1 MSKRLSQFKPY
12 LNSIPDILRYQ
23 VVTKLLLGAW
33 LYVLGRLFRILLNST
48 GRVAVSS
55 GDFTF
60 LFSTWQG
67 ILIILIALISLF
79 VYVALD
85 LNSKIIMSKNFLYGE
100 KVSILKASIEAMEG
114 MNRLLN
120 FKGIL
125 VVIYIV
131 LIAPIVGVGVSITLT
146 KGFYIP
152 TFISSVIVNTPLYLV
167 LACIVGLLFVMV
179 GVLNLFLI
187 HGIVLD
193 KMSITEASKQS
204 RNLMNENWKDYLG
217 QNIAFVLVM
226 VVILGIITVIVL
238 ILPLILVDVLPLS
251 FSLKRSLTVF
261 FVIAGSVLSILADF
275 IATPFYIMKMTQ
287 LYYRYKTGK
296 EITYQERGFK
306 ANRFEKIAVTF
317 IFIGIIVVSVILNSR
332 FDEIF
337 PQDSSVKIIAH
348 RAGGNE
354 AAENTVFGLETA
366 YLKGA
371 YGSEIDIQRTKDNHY
386 VINHDGNF
394 ERVAGDKRKPEEMT
408 LEEVKQLSVEGEPI
422 PTLEEM
428 LEASRGKVILFIEL
442 KGNTADQK
450 MADDVV
456 RIVKEKKMEEE
467 VILISLKYNLID
479 YLETNYPEMK
489 TGFLTF
495 AAFGDTAKLN
505 CDYLGLEEESA
516 NNDAISAIHKQNKK
530 ALIWTVNEK
539 GFQRHF
545 LCSNADAIITDNITQ
560 ANTVLEEIKNRSYLS
575 RMIDKIRG
583 ILG

>member
-1 MSKRLSQFKPY
+1 MSKRLSQLKPY

-100 KVSILKASIEAMEG
+100 KVSLLKASIEAMEG
-114 MNRLLN
+114 MSRLLN
-120 FKGIL
+120 FRGIL
-125 VVIYIV
+125 VVMYIV

-152 TFISSVIVNTPLYLV
+152 TFISSVIVNTPFYLV
-167 LACIVGLLFVMV
+167 LACIVGLIFVV
-179 GVLNLFLI
+179 IGIVNLFLI

-193 KMSITEASKQS
+193 KMSVKEASKQS
-204 RNLMNENWKDYLG
+204 RKLVNENWKDYVG
-217 QNIAFVLVM
+217 QNIGFVI
-226 VVILGIITVIVL
+226 VVAVVLGIITFIVL
-238 ILPLILVDVLPLS
+238 ILPLMLVDVLPLS
-251 FSLKRSLTVF
+251 VSLKRSLTVF

-296 EITYQERGFK
+296 EITYQERDFK

-354 AAENTVFGLETA
+354 AAENTVSGLETA

-394 ERVAGDKRKPEEMT
+394 ERVADDKRKPEEMT

-560 ANTVLEEIKNRSYLS
+560 ANTVLQEIKNRSNLS
-575 RMIDKIRG
+575 RMIDKVRG